1 MRVLQAALVLCV
13 AAASLGCDRGIED
26 FDPAEEPALPNL
38 DRIYPKG
45 AERQPSPVMQG
56 MMGAGPARRD
66 APPSEPAARPAAGQ
80 TAPGATI
87 TGTIEISPE
96 LQSSAPASAMLFIIA
111 RTQPVG
117 PPLAVVRVPNPSFP
131 HAFEMGQAQVMIPTL
146 RFEGSITV
154 TARLDSDGNA
164 MTKLPGDL
172 VGEVAT
178 PVAPGASGLKL
189 VLDGKL

>member
-1 MRVLQAALVLCV
+1 
-13 AAASLGCDRGIED
+13 
-26 FDPAEEPALPNL
+26 
-38 DRIYPKG
+38 
-45 AERQPSPVMQG
+45 
-56 MMGAGPARRD
+56 
-66 APPSEPAARPAAGQ
+66 
-80 TAPGATI
+80 
-87 TGTIEISPE
+87 
-96 LQSSAPASAMLFIIA
+96 
-111 RTQPVG
+111 
-117 PPLAVVRVPNPSFP
+117 
-131 HAFEMGQAQVMIPTL
+131 MGQAQVMIPTL

>member
-1 MRVLQAALVLCV
+1 
-13 AAASLGCDRGIED
+13 
-26 FDPAEEPALPNL
+26 
-38 DRIYPKG
+38 
-45 AERQPSPVMQG
+45 
-56 MMGAGPARRD
+56 
-66 APPSEPAARPAAGQ
+66 
-80 TAPGATI
+80 
-87 TGTIEISPE
+87 
-96 LQSSAPASAMLFIIA
+96 
-111 RTQPVG
+111 
-117 PPLAVVRVPNPSFP
+117 
-131 HAFEMGQAQVMIPTL
+131 MIPTL

>member
-26 FDPAEEPALPNL
+26 FDPDEKPALPNL

-45 AERQPSPVMQG
+45 ADRQPSPVMQG

-66 APPSEPAARPAAGQ
+66 APTSEPAGQ
-80 TAPGATI
+80 TAPGVTI

-96 LQSSAPASAMLFIIA
+96 LQSSAPASAILFIIA